1 MEISETLFKYH
12 ALLFVLVIIFLT
24 EQILFAANFHFA
36 DKHDAILFQNLLQL
50 SSKTS
55 ILYFI

>member
-12 ALLFVLVIIFLT
+12 ALLFVLIIIFLT
-24 EQILFAANFHFA
+24 EQILFAANFHFP
-36 DKHDAILFQNLLQL
+36 DKHVTILFQNLLQL
-50 SSKTS
+50 SSKIS